1 MRTHHRQT
9 RRYSG
14 WSAQALTPEENER
27 LLDRFL
33 DSLNDKIDADE
44 AGRRDIPHGF
54 LSASADGGVPSVYD
68 PIINSIEAA
77 AFARQLC
84 ERIRVFQNLKRARP
98 TLTTMREIS
107 PRPTAIE

>member
-1 MRTHHRQT
+1 
-9 RRYSG
+9 
-14 WSAQALTPEENER
+14 LTLEENER
-27 LLDRFL
+27 LLNRFL
-33 DSLNDKIDADE
+33 ESLNDKIDADE
-44 AGRRDIPHGF
+44 AARHNLPHGV
-54 LSASADGGVPSVYD
+54 LASSADGGVPSVYD